1 MNWLLLLAAIA
12 LEVAGT
18 TSMKVSRGFTRLG
31 PSVAMFVFYL
41 SSLALLNLAL
51 RTIDVSIAYAIWA
64 GLGTALIALVGV
76 AWFNE
81 PGGWLKFACIGVIIA
96 GVVGLNLSG
105 GVHDAAPAEQV
116 SLGSLPSERN
126 AESPGN

>member
-18 TSMKVSRGFTRLG
+18 TSMKVSQGFTRLG
-31 PSVAMFVFYL
+31 PSVAMFIFYL

-51 RTIDVSIAYAIWA
+51 RTIDVSVAYAIWA

-81 PGGWLKFACIGVIIA
+81 PGGWLKFVCIGVIIA

-105 GVHDAAPAEQV
+105 GVHDASTAEKV
-116 SLGSLPSERN
+116 TLGSRPSDHD

>member
-1 MNWLLLLAAIA
+1 MNWLLLLAAIG

-18 TSMKVSRGFTRLG
+18 TSMKVSQGFTRLG

-41 SSLALLNLAL
+41 GSLALLNLAL
-51 RTIDVSIAYAIWA
+51 RTIDVSVAYAIWA

-105 GVHDAAPAEQV
+105 GVHEAAPAEQV
-116 SLGSLPSERN
+116 SLGNLPSERD
-126 AESPGN
+126 AESPGD

>member
-1 MNWLLLLAAIA
+1 MNWFILLAAIG

-18 TSMKVSRGFTRLG
+18 ISMKVSAGFTRLG

-41 SSLALLNLAL
+41 GSLALLNLAL
-51 RTIDVSIAYAIWA
+51 RTIDVSVAYAIWA

-105 GVHDAAPAEQV
+105 GAHGAAPTGQHKA
-116 SLGSLPSERN
+116 GSIQHEHGPELPTD
-126 AESPGN
+126 